1 MSFPENLSQ
10 IERPEL
16 ILPPFLGELGYEVRS
31 FIAMIEPWL
40 RTGWKLPT
48 RRPALYPEGTTLTD
62 PDFFS
67 RIDEIKEKYRCE
79 QIMSHLSVHFGQQIK
94 SDDLNKEKENFTKD
108 LRNIV
113 KSYIDRPGRPITY
126 WDAYLVKPWSGITVD
141 FFSSFHGLLPSYK
154 PQTFLA
160 GHPECPLHIGVQ
172 FRSMKK
178 MNQRNSDVAAVR
190 RFADEVS
197 RFLDLPLVC
206 YGEEKGCYLPEDLQ
220 HVSSLY
226 PSGEMGLSG
235 DLRCLSRCVIMIS
248 PDSGWADLMGW
259 LQIPTILQKIFTPFS
274 FYASYSHGATF
285 GLMEPDAPAG
295 PQVIGLLS
303 GKRGKISH
311 GMDFP
316 FPESAP
322 SHLQKRFFELGS
334 IGWT

>member
-10 IERPEL
+10 IENPEL

-62 PDFFS
+62 SDFFS
-67 RIDEIKEKYRCE
+67 RIDKIRENYKCE
-79 QIMSHLSVHFGQQIK
+79 PIMSHLAVHFGENIRIE
-94 SDDLNKEKENFTKD
+94 DLNKKKEGFSKD
-108 LRNIV
+108 LQKIV
-113 KSYIDRPGRPITY
+113 RDYVDRPGRPVTY
-126 WDAYLVKPWSGITVD
+126 WDAYLVKPWSGINVD

-154 PQTFLA
+154 PKAFLE
-160 GHPECPLHIGVQ
+160 GHPECSFHIGVQ
-172 FRSMKK
+172 FRNMKK
-178 MNQRNSDVAAVR
+178 MNQRNSDIVAVR
-190 RFADEVS
+190 KLADEVAH
-197 RFLDLPLVC
+197 FLELPLIC
-206 YGEEKGCYLPEDLQ
+206 YGEESGCFIPSDLQ
-220 HVSSLY
+220 HVSQFY
-226 PSGEMGLSG
+226 PTGEVGLSG
-235 DLRCLSRCVIMIS
+235 DLRCLSRCVIMIA

-285 GLMEPDAPAG
+285 GLMEPDQPIG

-303 GKRGKISH
+303 KQREKISH
-311 GMDFP
+311 GMNFP
-316 FPESAP
+316 FPENTP

-334 IGWT
+334 IGWA